1 MLIESEN
8 LDPGV
13 IGLVTADN
21 SRVII
26 NSIYLDR
33 GLETLLYKNYCLAQ
47 LNNGYDCM
55 IAKDGDSLKVT
66 KMTTPSIKRLRT
78 GA

>member
-26 NSIYLDR
+26 NSIYIDR
-33 GLETLLYKNYCLAQ
+33 GLETLLYKNFCLAQ
-47 LNNGYDCM
+47 LKLGHDCM
-55 IAKDGDSLKVT
+55 VVEDGDSLRITEYPK
-66 KMTTPSIKRLRT
+66 PSMKRLRT